1 MNFICNTHPNIISIP
16 IEMIDETT
24 KNKLYYNYLQTY
36 QSANQEIWYKT
47 PNELFQ
53 SKYVGLIT
61 AKDYNQYYI
70 LYQLKSKSVKLSVI
84 CHNGTQESKKNLLN
98 LIELLL
104 KTKGFI
110 MEASCAVSW
119 ILRKRNVPIIV
130 GKKQIE
136 NALEIDDTNQNDIIC
151 INEDWDIM
159 DKNQQYYCRQ
169 IRDEKSGNV
178 YISNDTLFGML

>member
-36 QSANQEIWYKT
+36 HSAYQEIWYKT

-61 AKDYNQYYI
+61 AKDYNEYYI

-104 KTKGFI
+104 KRKGFI

-136 NALEIDDTNQNDIIC
+136 NALEIDDTNQNDFIC

-178 YISNDTLFGML
+178 YISNDTLFGIL